1 MSGID
6 DLTDADFED
15 ILPAGKAK
23 TASDLV
29 VTVIRLG
36 KHKLPRV
43 QFNFAPA
50 VLAEIVG
57 PRFDIAWAPHGRAF
71 RIRAADLGRYEPV
84 KVGRG
89 EHMLLRCPCP
99 SVGFVPTDE
108 TVEPEFYV
116 DQAKRTIL
124 IEIGDKAFR
133 GALPVPKVPLTTP
146 AMDAHKAAVER
157 ARQAFPAT
165 SPVSLRK

>member
-1 MSGID
+1 MSGLD
-6 DLTDADFED
+6 DLTDADFEE

-29 VTVIRLG
+29 ISIVRLG

-50 VLAEIVG
+50 VLEEIAG
-57 PRFDIAWAPHGRAF
+57 PLFDIAWAPHARAF
-71 RIRAADLGRYEPV
+71 RIRGADLGRYEPV

-89 EHMLLRCPCP
+89 EHMLLRCPVP
-99 SVGFVPTDE
+99 SIGFVPTHE
-108 TVEPEFYV
+108 TIEPEFYV
-116 DQAKRTIL
+116 DRDKRTIL
-124 IEIGDKAFR
+124 IEVGEKAFR
-133 GALPVPKVPLTTP
+133 GAIPAPKVPLLNP
-146 AMDAHKAAVER
+146 AVDAQKAAVER

-165 SPVSLRK
+165 AITSLRK